1 MIRTSEYI
9 IPATVVETG
18 EEVMVNN
25 PAECSDNPW
34 GFYSESWHFTKDGR
48 VFHDDELEFRK
59 FKKGDAVVITSMKAG
74 GEIVNSE
81 REDGLIEVKV
91 ANMHIDGS
99 SVKTKIE
106 NVLVKEDDIFLI
118 TKKSGVVVI

>member
-1 MIRTSEYI
+1 MIKTNEYI
-9 IPATVVETG
+9 IPATVLETG

-34 GFYSESWHFTKDGR
+34 GFYSGNWHFTKDGR

-59 FKKGDAVVITSMKAG
+59 IKKGDAVVITSMKAG
-74 GEIVNSE
+74 GEIVNTE

-99 SVKTKIE
+99 GVKTKIE

>member
-9 IPATVVETG
+9 IPARVVETG

-34 GFYSESWHFTKDGR
+34 GFYSKCWHFTKDGR

-59 FKKGDAVVITSMKAG
+59 FKKDDAVVITSMKAG
-74 GEIVNSE
+74 GEIVNTE

-91 ANMHIDGS
+91 ANMHFDGS
-99 SVKTKIE
+99 GVKTKIE